1 MTVSKNTINH
11 LSKKNNNKKTTQS
24 IHAMDSG
31 KGMTDKNFLTVV
43 SGLILVITLWVFSLC
58 YEVKLINFDDDIFK
72 VLKPSK
78 AQYD

>member
-43 SGLILVITLWVFSLC
+43 SGLILVITLWVFSLY

>member
-1 MTVSKNTINH
+1 
-11 LSKKNNNKKTTQS
+11 
-24 IHAMDSG
+24 MDSG

-43 SGLILVITLWVFSLC
+43 SGLILVITLWVFSLY